1 MTIWTE
7 NIIFTVQV
15 QHEFLTCRF
24 VIVLMIIIII
34 INIIFILPATDRQHI
49 TVKAILLLARISD
62 S

>member
-34 INIIFILPATDRQHI
+34 INILPATDRQHI

>member
-15 QHEFLTCRF
+15 QHAFLTCRF

-34 INIIFILPATDRQHI
+34 INIILPATDRQHI